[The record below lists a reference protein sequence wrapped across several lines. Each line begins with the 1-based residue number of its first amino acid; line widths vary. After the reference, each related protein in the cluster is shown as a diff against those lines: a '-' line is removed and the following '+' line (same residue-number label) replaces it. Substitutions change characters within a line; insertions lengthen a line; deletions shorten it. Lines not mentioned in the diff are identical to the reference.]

1 MLTVAPTCPSCG
13 AAVEEDW
20 RNCGACG
27 TAIPRPPAPRLT
39 PHSRLNSPT
48 VLVAAGI
55 VVLILAS
62 LAMLG
67 AERRLAQRTDDLA
80 QTRTTLRDTSQL
92 LTSVRAELDERVKE
106 RDSLRAELDKTKGSL
121 TDAERSVRSQGE
133 QLQTLKDCLN
143 AIEDLGR
150 ALDQGND
157 AEARAAYDRV
167 ERHCNEAVA
176 LL

>member
-1 MLTVAPTCPSCG
+1 VLSPACPTCG

-27 TAIPRPPAPRLT
+27 TPLPRVTR
-39 PHSRLNSPT
+39 HSRLNSPT

-80 QTRTTLRDTSQL
+80 QTRTTLRDTSEL
-92 LTSVRAELDERVKE
+92 LTSVRAELEERVKE
-106 RDSLRAELDKTKGSL
+106 RDGLRAELDKAKGSL

-133 QLQTLKDCLN
+133 QLQTLKECFN
-143 AIEDLGR
+143 AIEDLGQ
-150 ALDQGND
+150 ALDEGDD
-157 AEARAAYDRV
+157 AAAQAAYNRV
-167 ERHCNEAVA
+167 ERECNEAAA